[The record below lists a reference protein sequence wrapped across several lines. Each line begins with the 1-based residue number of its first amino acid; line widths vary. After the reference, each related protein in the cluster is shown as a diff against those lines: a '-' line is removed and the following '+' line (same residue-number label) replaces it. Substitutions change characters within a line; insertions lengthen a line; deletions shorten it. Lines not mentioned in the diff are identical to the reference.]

1 MTMEIMNW
9 QEGSLHGTIY
19 RGSGEGRV
27 VYILEPVPVT
37 EKVTHLAEELS
48 LTLVSMSGMDWNG
61 DLSPWKAPK
70 VFKSEDDFSGGAEGF
85 MRKLEETVFPGIE
98 RKAGFTVSHR
108 MMAGISMS
116 GLFALYMASRSEAL
130 SAAASIS
137 GSLWFDGFTDFIR
150 EKGVNPAVKRVYLS
164 LGDRE
169 KKTGNPRMAKV
180 EDATLE
186 IEKILQQRGVE
197 TVFQMNRGNHFV
209 YGAERLEEALRYLAE
224 GKLWKGPHS
233 L

>member
-9 QEGSLHGTIY
+9 QEGPLHGTIY

-27 VYILEPVPVT
+27 VYVLEPEPVT
-37 EKVTHLAEELS
+37 EKTAHLAEELS

-85 MRKLEETVFPGIE
+85 MKQLEETVFPGIE
-98 RKAGFTVSHR
+98 RKAGLTVSHR

-116 GLFALYMASRSEAL
+116 GLFALYMASRSESL

-186 IEKILQQRGVE
+186 IEEILQQRGVE